1 MGMWAGVTVSVLS
14 VQLRFQ
20 AQTQLRQT
28 FDDSAQKYPKRKSRW
43 IKIQKSF
50 NKILFYE
57 RFCFSFGSFFRV
69 QAYQTETKFAAQ
81 KNSDCTCIHS
91 ELKKKYDWYKSTK
104 FVWKFTLLVPNK
116 IKLSGNF
123 FCGAQKNFDVGD
135 VQ

>member
-28 FDDSAQKYPKRKSRW
+28 FDDSAQNTQNADHAGSKFRRAS
-43 IKIQKSF
+43 IK
-50 NKILFYE
+50 
-57 RFCFSFGSFFRV
+57 FCFTRGFVFLLGPF
-69 QAYQTETKFAAQ
+69 
-81 KNSDCTCIHS
+81 S
-91 ELKKKYDWYKSTK
+91 ESKRTRLRRNLQHKKKIVLGFILRVKKNYDWYKSTK
-104 FVWKFTLLVPNK
+104 FFWKFTLLVPNK

-123 FCGAQKNFDVGD
+123 FVEHKKIFDVGD